1 MRVNLFFASLM
12 LIALSGAADAT
23 AFKFDTDPFAGSTA
37 LTTPGRQIVGN
48 ESFINFSPSTDK
60 FSLDAK
66 VFGVDGAVHFFNG
79 GISNL
84 PHSGTNVIV
93 LETFDN
99 DANPA
104 TPFLAGNAANLIANQ
119 VTTPGAGFFIY
130 FNQTLDLARLVY
142 STNLDDNTADLKV
155 LARMTNLSGAA
166 GRAEMANFTAKNFA
180 ITNAPE
186 PASIALMGSALAM
199 GGVAWKRRKRSRS

>member
-1 MRVNLFFASLM
+1 MRVHLLFASLM
-12 LIALSGAADAT
+12 LIAFGGAAEASVVG
-23 AFKFDTDPFAGSTA
+23 FNTDPFAGSTA

-48 ESFINFSPSTDK
+48 EKFLSFSPATDV
-60 FSLDAK
+60 FSFDAK
-66 VFGVDGAVHFFNG
+66 VFGIGGAVHFFNG
-79 GISNL
+79 PIANL
-84 PHSGTNVIV
+84 PKSGINVIV

-99 DANPA
+99 DNNPA
-104 TPFLAGNAANLIANQ
+104 TPFLAGTAANLIAAQ

-130 FNQTLDLARLVY
+130 FNSALDVARLVY

-166 GRAEMANFTAKNFA
+166 GQAELANFTAKDFA

-186 PASIALMGSALAM
+186 PASIAMMGSAMAM
-199 GGVAWKRRKRSRS
+199 GGAAWRRRKRSRS

>member
-12 LIALSGAADAT
+12 LIALGGAAEASVVS
-23 AFKFDTDPFAGSTA
+23 FNTDPFAGSTA

-48 ESFINFSPSTDK
+48 ESFVSFSPSTDK

-66 VFGVDGAVHFFNG
+66 VFGVGGTVHFFNG
-79 GISNL
+79 PVASL
-84 PHSGTNVIV
+84 PQSGTNVIV

-104 TPFLAGNAANLIANQ
+104 TPFLAGNAANLIASQ
-119 VTTPGAGFFIY
+119 VTTPGAGLFIY
-130 FNQTLDLARLVY
+130 FNSTLDLARLVY

-166 GRAEMANFTAKNFA
+166 GQAELANFTARNFA

-186 PASIALMGSALAM
+186 PASIAMMGSALAM
-199 GGVAWKRRKRSRS
+199 GGAAWRRRKRSRS